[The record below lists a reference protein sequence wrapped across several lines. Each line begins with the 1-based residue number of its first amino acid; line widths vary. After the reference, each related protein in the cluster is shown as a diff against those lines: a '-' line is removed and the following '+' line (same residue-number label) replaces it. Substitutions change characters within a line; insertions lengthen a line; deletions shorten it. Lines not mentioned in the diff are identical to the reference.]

1 MTRRNIL
8 SISAMMALGLALLP
22 SSIVA
27 QQGTLRQQ
35 LVGPWTV
42 VSCNTTFADGTRR
55 SYCTSPNGILILD
68 ASGRYASVWAARSRP
83 KFTPPYGSET
93 KAEEFKAA
101 ALGLMANLA
110 PGRSM
115 KPIRR

>member
-1 MTRRNIL
+1 MKRRSIL
-8 SISAMMALGLALLP
+8 NISAMTVLGLALLP
-22 SSIVA
+22 GGAVA
-27 QQGTLRQQ
+27 QQGTLGQQ

-42 VSCNTTFADGTRR
+42 VSCNATFADGTRR

-68 ASGRYASVWAARSRP
+68 ASGRYATVWAARGRP

-101 ALGLMANLA
+101 ALGLMANF
-110 PGRSM
+110 GTWSV
-115 KPIRR
+115 K